1 MSPRHPPYDGLA
13 LHRFAQEAVDAGVE
27 WLAGEGA
34 GREWTRRRFK
44 PSGEE
49 VTAADVE
56 VERRMTRILLDRTPE
71 IPVIGEESAPV
82 EREGVDWPPLCW
94 LLDPVDGTMN
104 FTRGAPGYAV
114 SLACVVDGTPVLGV
128 VHAPALGRR
137 WSTRAGGGAAADGRG
152 EGGGGGTYGCGG
164 GAEAG
169 GSGDAR
175 YLSGGGGLAR
185 AVVGLTGT
193 GSGRPRA
200 ARLIGRLYESA
211 YRIRLQ
217 GAMSL
222 DLVGVAEGWLD
233 ACVCLGPSPWD
244 VAAGVALVRE
254 RGGVVLGEGG
264 RAFTLRSSVLA
275 AGAEPVARE
284 LIALWESLDG

>member
-1 MSPRHPPYDGLA
+1 MSPRHTPYDGNTLY
-13 LHRFAQEAVDAGVE
+13 RVAQEAVDAGVE

-34 GREWTRRRFK
+34 GRAWARRRFK

-49 VTAADVE
+49 VTDADVE
-56 VERRMTRILLDRTPE
+56 VERRMTRILMDRTPE
-71 IPVIGEESAPV
+71 IPVVGEESASEAV
-82 EREGVDWPPLCW
+82 EGAGAGAGAAAGAGSLPGTCW
-94 LLDPVDGTMN
+94 LVDPVDGTMN

-114 SLACVVDGTPVLGV
+114 SLACVVDGTPVVGV

-137 WSTRAGGGAAADGRG
+137 WST
-152 EGGGGGTYGCGG
+152 EGGGSGEAPYLP
-164 GAEAG
+164 AG
-169 GSGDAR
+169 GS
-175 YLSGGGGLAR
+175 LSR

-193 GSGRPRA
+193 GSGRPRP

-211 YRIRLQ
+211 HRIRLQ

-233 ACVCLGPSPWD
+233 ACVCLDPGPWD

-254 RGGVVLGEGG
+254 RGGAVLGAGG
-264 RAFTLRSSVLA
+264 GAFTLRSPVLA
-275 AGAEPVARE
+275 AGTEPVARE
-284 LIALWESLDG
+284 LIALWESLDS